1 MKYETP
7 LGNDIS
13 LIDTGLMGDEVVACY
28 LLKSGDKLAIIET
41 GNYQTA
47 DRILEVLNTN
57 GLKPEQ
63 VTHIIVTH
71 VHLDHAGG
79 ASHLIAKL
87 PNAQLVVHPSGAKHM
102 INPDN
107 LINAS
112 TQVYGEKRFKQ
123 MYGDI
128 AHIPSDRVIIAE
140 DGDKISVGNRLL
152 EFHHTPGHAYHH
164 FCIWDELDQSW
175 FTGDTFGLCYMPLKT
190 SPKPLVVPTTTPTQ
204 FDPEA
209 LKSSVS
215 MLLRKLPKRVHLTH
229 YGPLDI
235 LDHEEMKLWLHK
247 QIDDYVAITLRHASD
262 CADHHELAGYLLN
275 YYQDLVT
282 EHHIEIDAD
291 KLRQCLSMDMELNA
305 QGLYYWFNKHHS

>member
-13 LIDTGLMGDEVVACY
+13 LIDTGLMGEAVVSCY
-28 LLKSGDKLAIIET
+28 LLKSADELAIIET

-47 DRILEVLNTN
+47 DRILEVLKAND
-57 GLKPEQ
+57 LKPEQ
-63 VTHIIVTH
+63 VTYIIVTH

-107 LINAS
+107 LVNAAI
-112 TQVYGEKRFKQ
+112 QVYGEERFKQ

-128 AHIPSDRVIIAE
+128 AHIPSDRVKIAE
-140 DGDKISVGNRLL
+140 DGDKISFGQRVLA
-152 EFHHTPGHAYHH
+152 FHHTPGHAYHH

-175 FTGDTFGLCYMPLKT
+175 FTGDTFGLCYLPLKT
-190 SPKPLVVPTTTPTQ
+190 SPKSLVIPTTTPTQ
-204 FDPEA
+204 FNPEA

-215 MLLRKLPKRVHLTH
+215 MLLSRLPKRVHLT
-229 YGPLDI
+229 DR
-235 LDHEEMKLWLHK
+235 KS
-247 QIDDYVAITLRHASD
+247 V
-262 CADHHELAGYLLN
+262 
-275 YYQDLVT
+275 V
-282 EHHIEIDAD
+282 
-291 KLRQCLSMDMELNA
+291 
-305 QGLYYWFNKHHS
+305 